1 MPRPVIVN
9 IMHLLLVEDDTALR
23 ETLSARLIRE
33 GNRLSVAVDGL
44 QARDQ
49 GINGPEPDVAILD
62 LGLPEL
68 PGIEVLKAWRAAGR
82 SFPVL
87 VLTARETWQDKVAAL
102 GAGADDYLVKP
113 FHYEELSARLAALA
127 RRAAGWS
134 HPRLA
139 CGPVVLDL
147 QSQSVEVKG
156 VPVSLTT
163 FEYRLLEYLVMRTGQ
178 LVARDALSAHL
189 YGEATPPDSNALEV
203 FVGRVRKKIDP
214 EGDIKPIETVR
225 GRGYRFS
232 LPRN

>member
-1 MPRPVIVN
+1 M
-9 IMHLLLVEDDTALR
+9 MKLLLVEDDEALR
-23 ETLSARLIRE
+23 ATLSARLIRD
-33 GNRLSVAVDGL
+33 GNHLSVAVDGVS
-44 QARDQ
+44 AREM
-49 GINGPEPDVAILD
+49 GISLPPPDVAILD

-82 SFPVL
+82 EFPVL

-113 FHYEELSARLAALA
+113 FHYEELSARLSALA

-134 HPRLA
+134 HPKLS

-147 QSQSVEVKG
+147 QSQSVHVKG
-156 VPVSLTT
+156 EPVTLTT
-163 FEYRLLEYLVMRTGQ
+163 FEYKLLEYLVMRTGQ
-178 LVARDALSAHL
+178 LVTRESLSVHL
-189 YGEATPPDSNALEV
+189 YGEGASPDSNALEV

-214 EGDIKPIETVR
+214 DGDIKPIETVR

-232 LPRN
+232 LPKD